1 MYHHI
6 RRQEGP
12 RVSQSLPELHRHRGV
27 GHPSP
32 PQPTTLHPVLGLVQ
46 EVDKADARA
55 ILAEYVGYLDPV
67 PGRASPRGAGGHVVL
82 GDDCAA
88 VSRQQPDV
96 QLIHTCVQSAV
107 LEPVHDCD
115 TWLLII
121 Q

>member
-27 GHPSP
+27 SHPSP

-55 ILAEYVGYLDPV
+55 ILAEYVGYLGQHQGQEEVLFRDP
-67 PGRASPRGAGGHVVL
+67 
-82 GDDCAA
+82 
-88 VSRQQPDV
+88 
-96 QLIHTCVQSAV
+96 
-107 LEPVHDCD
+107 
-115 TWLLII
+115 
-121 Q
+121 